1 MELEIYSKDGSLKL
15 SVEPKDNST
24 QTEEIQSGNTLM
36 LYFVLPRRVAL
47 EVNDYVDFMGRRYWI
62 VEKYHPVQKSTV
74 EWEYSLKFYALE
86 NLISRFLVLNTT
98 DGETEPVFSLTATAR
113 EHVALIVKAINSG
126 FGTNIWKVGAVEF
139 SNNITIDYRGKYCN
153 DALKAIADET
163 GLEYW
168 TEGTTVNLCRC
179 EYGEQITLGYKNGL
193 AKIQADV
200 ADNAKVY
207 TRLFP
212 IGSSKNIDPSD
223 YGHSRLQ
230 LPGGAQYVDINTDK
244 YGIIHHYEENAFAT
258 IFPRYTG
265 TVSSVRSEER
275 TGDDGEKFTVYF
287 FKDKALPFDPN
298 QYEIGGLVKRVTFQE
313 GSELAG
319 LGDDDNGTHYFE
331 VDFNSDTREFE
342 IITQFKDA
350 MQLPG
355 GVLVPKAGDRYIPW
369 NIRMP
374 QEYYA
379 LAEAEYL
386 EAVHDYNDSHCVDI
400 SCYKAPTDYVDIDA
414 RGLVDIHVGQRVR
427 LESPDF
433 FPETGYKDSRITR
446 ITRKVNRPSQ
456 MDLEISDATSRGL
469 IQKITNDIEDV
480 RSFARSISASLTLPD
495 ILRTGDQTRPTDNNL
510 FSARRTQAEFLSKIK
525 DDRSKGQIASDK
537 GFEVG
542 DYLAGVSGAKI
553 GKDAETGQTFGEM
566 DRLFVRIKAYFETL
580 TIINADSL
588 AGEQRITPGGG
599 VKCTSV
605 EVLDDVYR
613 CYFLSEQDSEKT
625 ETKIIAGDQA
635 IAQMFN
641 AKTGTSNKVSNHR
654 YWRLVTAV
662 SNDAYTNDSGNRY
675 GYIDLSKADCEKGS
689 DIPQAGDTI
698 VQFGNR
704 TDRTRQAAM
713 VFSTVD
719 ADAPSIKLFTGI
731 DSYSLAGKD
740 IVSYGYDP
748 VKGNAYFNCYGD
760 TYIGSRNGKTFIKYD
775 EATDSFDI
783 KAKISVLSTIDG
795 KTLND
800 YFSSLIPELKQED
813 IESFVDNIVN
823 PKIERIQDQIDGV
836 IESFFGFGAPTLN
849 NYPANEWTTD
859 EERRAHERDTYT
871 DRTEYVDDTTTPT
884 AGQSW
889 KWQYTSPTD
898 YGWVKIADSD
908 AVKALLDAAKAQD
921 TADSKRRNFT
931 AQPVPPYDEGD
942 LWVNA
947 TYPPDTTKETRD
959 PANGRYY
966 LDILR
971 CNPNVH
977 KATGAAFAISDWG
990 LASNYTDDTTARKAL
1005 SQIAGYEY
1013 LKNALLPENPTE
1025 IYSGLIISTM
1035 LSLGYKDQ
1043 AGLRHTMA
1051 GMNGSWVDSLGGRT
1065 IAAWYGGDM
1074 ADMFDANDNRVLLLS
1089 GMRPA
1094 ASLIRMDGSAYFAKG
1109 NINFRADGS
1118 GWLGNDLTGI
1128 KFAADGSMTF
1138 GSGIKFDVTN
1148 VTGLNDTLTSLAN
1161 FNIGLSELLRPCDA
1175 QDNEISWAEATQSD
1189 GVGGIRAKS
1198 IKAKVGLWTDL
1209 YLSALGHNP
1218 NSGIGTPGITALSEL
1233 TDVALSAPSAGQV
1246 LAFDGTR
1253 WINHTINAGLDE
1265 AALAQYLTSHSY
1277 ATQAWVRQQGYVTS
1291 LGVNG
1296 NNLTWTKGGT
1306 VNNITVPFATY
1317 SNVSKWLN
1325 TGGGKIDANT
1335 LEASG
1340 NLTFFG
1346 EIDNTSS
1353 NIPVTAGW
1361 QNSLINIGLHHN
1373 NTAAQLYFSAGQNMF
1388 FRPSKTAAWRT
1399 ILDTENYAATL
1410 NNKYVTVDT
1419 AQTITGLKTFTFYT
1433 RIEKALM
1440 FKNSA
1445 ATTGIYLAPG
1455 ASGELALY
1463 THSNY
1468 SYAGRIGQISYTGAL
1483 TMNSF
1488 VKSGGTATQIL
1499 LADGSVGDE
1508 LAYLRYRGA
1517 TSTAGESTLWSQIG
1531 LKSYHNALP
1540 DGLSGVYNYGEAI
1553 SFAGDSTR
1561 FDMYVNH
1568 HSSDGTQNGK
1578 GIYYRSGWNTDK
1590 RPWQLLLDT
1599 NNYASVLDA
1608 RYVHGNYIQCGYGAP
1623 TLQWIWGS
1631 NLTHVVGFE
1640 GGNNGAMRV
1649 YSGEAVRAFANAVNK
1664 AGDTM
1669 TGALNIADTAS
1680 HALIN
1685 AQYNSAGAYSNVI
1698 WANKSEARVIFGSPN
1713 WATVELETAPT
1724 ATAAY
1729 RRTNGAQYKLWDSGN
1744 DGAGS
1749 GLDADLLDGL
1759 HLADIRGGGYAMQ
1772 ETWIDASSLDVN
1784 TYYPVAMGLPANAN
1798 VRLEVIVALDSG
1810 TKPSWSTHA
1819 RGYSCR
1825 LIWES
1830 NGNGWGTTPTN
1841 RTIYASDYA
1850 YTSSMP
1856 VCGIGQMS
1864 NSSNEVV
1871 YVRGGGRYRIRT
1883 SHGVI
1888 PYLHTSSWTA
1898 SGQSVSPTTTKP
1910 ADSLRTNAL
1919 ITDNVASATRLQTAR
1934 SIWGQSFNGAG
1945 DVSGRWE
1952 LNGVASGTLSIFDGG
1967 TYRAIQSY
1975 QSVPLCLNPAGNNVG
1990 IGTSS
1995 PGYMLHVNGSF
2006 HAPSICANY
2015 YAGSWISMATRPEV
2029 IYGAANNSQ
2038 SAAHALFRT
2047 KFYNGNAMVYG
2058 GLGNDM
2064 GFYGFSAANISNNTN
2079 SFNWCTKWDSNG
2091 NIYHSGTLHCLGGF
2105 WSDAYVSALGQ
2116 ASSSDARLKRI
2127 LGDVTL
2133 PLEVLAE
2140 APAVRFEWLQGQYAG
2155 CEAVGTIAQYWQR
2168 WLPQVVSKRPVDDY
2182 LQMDYGVTAVIG
2194 LKSLSCVTLR
2204 MLGDMES
2211 MGQQLSA
2218 HEREMQ
2224 QLKAEMS
2231 QLKKDNDMLKNDNKI
2246 LKQRLDAAERRLVCR

>member
-1 MELEIYSKDGSLKL
+1 M
-15 SVEPKDNST
+15 
-24 QTEEIQSGNTLM
+24 
-36 LYFVLPRRVAL
+36 
-47 EVNDYVDFMGRRYWI
+47 
-62 VEKYHPVQKSTV
+62 
-74 EWEYSLKFYALE
+74 
-86 NLISRFLVLNTT
+86 
-98 DGETEPVFSLTATAR
+98 
-113 EHVALIVKAINSG
+113 
-126 FGTNIWKVGAVEF
+126 
-139 SNNITIDYRGKYCN
+139 
-153 DALKAIADET
+153 
-163 GLEYW
+163 
-168 TEGTTVNLCRC
+168 
-179 EYGEQITLGYKNGL
+179 
-193 AKIQADV
+193 
-200 ADNAKVY
+200 
-207 TRLFP
+207 
-212 IGSSKNIDPSD
+212 
-223 YGHSRLQ
+223 
-230 LPGGAQYVDINTDK
+230 
-244 YGIIHHYEENAFAT
+244 
-258 IFPRYTG
+258 
-265 TVSSVRSEER
+265 
-275 TGDDGEKFTVYF
+275 
-287 FKDKALPFDPN
+287 
-298 QYEIGGLVKRVTFQE
+298 
-313 GSELAG
+313 
-319 LGDDDNGTHYFE
+319 
-331 VDFNSDTREFE
+331 
-342 IITQFKDA
+342 
-350 MQLPG
+350 
-355 GVLVPKAGDRYIPW
+355 
-369 NIRMP
+369 
-374 QEYYA
+374 
-379 LAEAEYL
+379 
-386 EAVHDYNDSHCVDI
+386 
-400 SCYKAPTDYVDIDA
+400 
-414 RGLVDIHVGQRVR
+414 
-427 LESPDF
+427 
-433 FPETGYKDSRITR
+433 
-446 ITRKVNRPSQ
+446 
-456 MDLEISDATSRGL
+456 
-469 IQKITNDIEDV
+469 
-480 RSFARSISASLTLPD
+480 
-495 ILRTGDQTRPTDNNL
+495 
-510 FSARRTQAEFLSKIK
+510 
-525 DDRSKGQIASDK
+525 
-537 GFEVG
+537 
-542 DYLAGVSGAKI
+542 
-553 GKDAETGQTFGEM
+553 
-566 DRLFVRIKAYFETL
+566 
-580 TIINADSL
+580 
-588 AGEQRITPGGG
+588 
-599 VKCTSV
+599 
-605 EVLDDVYR
+605 
-613 CYFLSEQDSEKT
+613 
-625 ETKIIAGDQA
+625 
-635 IAQMFN
+635 
-641 AKTGTSNKVSNHR
+641 
-654 YWRLVTAV
+654 
-662 SNDAYTNDSGNRY
+662 
-675 GYIDLSKADCEKGS
+675 
-689 DIPQAGDTI
+689 
-698 VQFGNR
+698 
-704 TDRTRQAAM
+704 
-713 VFSTVD
+713 
-719 ADAPSIKLFTGI
+719 
-731 DSYSLAGKD
+731 
-740 IVSYGYDP
+740 
-748 VKGNAYFNCYGD
+748 
-760 TYIGSRNGKTFIKYD
+760 
-775 EATDSFDI
+775 
-783 KAKISVLSTIDG
+783 
-795 KTLND
+795 
-800 YFSSLIPELKQED
+800 
-813 IESFVDNIVN
+813 
-823 PKIERIQDQIDGV
+823 
-836 IESFFGFGAPTLN
+836 
-849 NYPANEWTTD
+849 
-859 EERRAHERDTYT
+859 
-871 DRTEYVDDTTTPT
+871 
-884 AGQSW
+884 
-889 KWQYTSPTD
+889 
-898 YGWVKIADSD
+898 
-908 AVKALLDAAKAQD
+908 
-921 TADSKRRNFT
+921 
-931 AQPVPPYDEGD
+931 
-942 LWVNA
+942 
-947 TYPPDTTKETRD
+947 
-959 PANGRYY
+959 
-966 LDILR
+966 
-971 CNPNVH
+971 
-977 KATGAAFAISDWG
+977 
-990 LASNYTDDTTARKAL
+990 
-1005 SQIAGYEY
+1005 
-1013 LKNALLPENPTE
+1013 
-1025 IYSGLIISTM
+1025 
-1035 LSLGYKDQ
+1035 
-1043 AGLRHTMA
+1043 
-1051 GMNGSWVDSLGGRT
+1051 
-1065 IAAWYGGDM
+1065 
-1074 ADMFDANDNRVLLLS
+1074 
-1089 GMRPA
+1089 
-1094 ASLIRMDGSAYFAKG
+1094 
-1109 NINFRADGS
+1109 
-1118 GWLGNDLTGI
+1118 
-1128 KFAADGSMTF
+1128 
-1138 GSGIKFDVTN
+1138 
-1148 VTGLNDTLTSLAN
+1148 
-1161 FNIGLSELLRPCDA
+1161 
-1175 QDNEISWAEATQSD
+1175 
-1189 GVGGIRAKS
+1189 
-1198 IKAKVGLWTDL
+1198 
-1209 YLSALGHNP
+1209 
-1218 NSGIGTPGITALSEL
+1218 
-1233 TDVALSAPSAGQV
+1233 
-1246 LAFDGTR
+1246 
-1253 WINHTINAGLDE
+1253 
-1265 AALAQYLTSHSY
+1265 
-1277 ATQAWVRQQGYVTS
+1277 
-1291 LGVNG
+1291 
-1296 NNLTWTKGGT
+1296 
-1306 VNNITVPFATY
+1306 
-1317 SNVSKWLN
+1317 
-1325 TGGGKIDANT
+1325 
-1335 LEASG
+1335 
-1340 NLTFFG
+1340 
-1346 EIDNTSS
+1346 
-1353 NIPVTAGW
+1353 
-1361 QNSLINIGLHHN
+1361 
-1373 NTAAQLYFSAGQNMF
+1373 
-1388 FRPSKTAAWRT
+1388 
-1399 ILDTENYAATL
+1399 
-1410 NNKYVTVDT
+1410 
-1419 AQTITGLKTFTFYT
+1419 
-1433 RIEKALM
+1433 
-1440 FKNSA
+1440 
-1445 ATTGIYLAPG
+1445 
-1455 ASGELALY
+1455 
-1463 THSNY
+1463 
-1468 SYAGRIGQISYTGAL
+1468 
-1483 TMNSF
+1483 
-1488 VKSGGTATQIL
+1488 
-1499 LADGSVGDE
+1499 GDE